1 MPSGKGEAVH
11 PLSNRLAAIQ
21 QAEHVTAAH
30 GVGAMMTRLPLD
42 RNGTAT
48 GTNPHRTNGAAGD
61 VLPIDPGV
69 QETHEVPCFDPSK
82 IPGCPLPFCIR
93 RYRFGY

>member
-11 PLSNRLAAIQ
+11 PLSNGLAAIQ

-30 GVGAMMTRLPLD
+30 GVGAVVPRLPFD
-42 RNGTAT
+42 GNGTAA
-48 GTNPHRTNGAAGD
+48 GANPHRTNGTARN

-69 QETHEVPCFDPSK
+69 QEAHRVRCFQ
-82 IPGCPLPFCIR
+82 PL
-93 RYRFGY
+93 